1 MLQTDDIISSWLRG
15 SDSEGYDSPAGPLY
29 TEGQAATEAALTAP
43 SLGKNMPGTHSLV
56 GMTTCSMARGCA
68 CC

>member
-29 TEGQAATEAALTAP
+29 TEGQAATVAALTDP
-43 SLGKNMPGTHSLV
+43 GLGKGVMVTITIRGA
-56 GMTTCSMARGCA
+56 TTCSVGRGCA

>member
-1 MLQTDDIISSWLRG
+1 MLQTDDIISSWLNG

-29 TEGQAATEAALTAP
+29 TEGQAATEAALTNP
-43 SLGKNMPGTHSLV
+43 GLGKSGMLV
-56 GMTTCSMARGCA
+56 VTVGKTTCSIGRGCS

>member
-1 MLQTDDIISSWLRG
+1 MLQTEEIISSWLRG

-29 TEGQAATEAALTAP
+29 TQGQAATEAALTNP
-43 SLGKNMPGTHSLV
+43 GHGKNGMLV
-56 GMTTCSMARGCA
+56 ITVGKTTCSTARGCA